1 MRIAIAQLN
10 PTIGDFF
17 GNLAKIERALES
29 TAAATPD
36 LMVLPELFLTGYPP
50 QDLLERDWFIDA
62 AEHALDRLEGI
73 SARYPRTGI
82 LVGTIRRTGTIT
94 GKGLHNSAVLLR
106 AGAVEAAVHKTLL
119 PTYDVFDEARYFD
132 PASSVTV
139 VEFNGRRLGVT
150 ICEDAWNDPSLWRT
164 SIYDADPVATLAAQ
178 GATVLINISASP
190 FYAGKD
196 EVRYRLMS
204 SHARRHNC
212 PVVLVNQVGGN
223 DELIFD
229 GRSLCVRPDGSLAAY
244 LPAFEE
250 GVEVVD
256 IDDPAATT
264 TSSADAAN
272 GALPA
277 ITFEPD
283 DRIASVHRALVL
295 GLRDYVSKCGFES
308 VLVGLSGGIDSAV
321 VCALAAEAVGPR
333 NVRGVT
339 MPSPYSSKGS
349 VTDSEALAANLGIR
363 IQTIPIGDTLAA
375 YREMLADQLDGDGVT
390 LTEENIQAR
399 IRGNVLM
406 ALSNETGAL
415 LLSTGNK
422 SEIAVGYC
430 TLYGDMSGGL
440 AVIADVPKTM
450 VYELARHLNGSGEII
465 PRSTIDKPPS
475 AELRPDQLD
484 QDSLPPYDVLDTI
497 LDLYVD
503 QGAAPKDIVSN
514 GIDRGTVEWVVA
526 AVNRNEYKRRQ
537 SAPGLKVTSKA
548 FGTGRRMPIA
558 ARYDPWSE

>member
-17 GNLAKIERALES
+17 GNLAKIERALEA
-29 TAAATPD
+29 TASAAPD

-73 SARYPRTGI
+73 SARYPQTGI
-82 LVGTIRRTGTIT
+82 LVGTIRRTGTII

-106 AGAVEAAVHKTLL
+106 AGAVEATVHKMLL

-132 PASSVTV
+132 AATATSI
-139 VEFNGRRLGVT
+139 VEFNGHRLGVT
-150 ICEDAWNDPSLWRT
+150 VCEDAWNDPSLWRT
-164 SIYDADPVATLAAQ
+164 TIYGADPVAELAAQ
-178 GATVLINISASP
+178 GATVLINLSASP

-204 SHARRHNC
+204 GHAERHGC

-229 GRSLCVRPDGSLAAY
+229 GHSLCVRPDGSLAAY

-250 GVEVVD
+250 SVEVIDVD
-256 IDDPAATT
+256 VAAAAATAT
-264 TSSADAAN
+264 AA
-272 GALPA
+272 APPA
-277 ITFEPD
+277 IAFEPD
-283 DRIASVHRALVL
+283 SRIASVHRALVL

-321 VCALAAEAVGPR
+321 VCALAAEAVGPK
-333 NVRGVT
+333 NVLGVT
-339 MPSPYSSKGS
+339 MPSPYSSEGS
-349 VTDSEALAANLGIR
+349 VTDSEALAANLGVR
-363 IQTIPIGDTLAA
+363 FENIPIGDTLAA
-375 YREMLADQLDGDGVT
+375 YREMLAGQLDGEGVT

-399 IRGNVLM
+399 IRGNILM

-440 AVIADVPKTM
+440 SVIADVPKTM
-450 VYELARHLNGSGEII
+450 VYELARHINEGGEIV
-465 PRSTIDKPPS
+465 PQSTLDKPPS

-484 QDSLPPYDVLDTI
+484 QDSLPPYDVLDGI

-503 QGAAPKDIVSN
+503 QGASPKDIVSN
-514 GIDRGTVEWVVA
+514 GIDRKTVEWVVA

-537 SAPGLKVTSKA
+537 AAPGLKVTSKA

-558 ARYDPWSE
+558 AKYDPWSE